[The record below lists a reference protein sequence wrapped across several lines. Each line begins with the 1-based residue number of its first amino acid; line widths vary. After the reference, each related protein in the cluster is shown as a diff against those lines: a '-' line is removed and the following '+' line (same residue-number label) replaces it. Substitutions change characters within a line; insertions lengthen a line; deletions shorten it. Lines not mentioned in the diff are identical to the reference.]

1 MPTTESVWEQNSA
14 LTDMQIFVDPYHI
27 FASAGAATLTR
38 DGAGLLNLAVG
49 ASQAC
54 VFNCFCTPKT
64 RTGMYATAAFN
75 QQQFGTAASV
85 PGPSSVA
92 GTSGPLALRP
102 GFPPIPAASLAT
114 LGAFQSG
121 PIPKGIQINSVDVI
135 YTVAGAALTLAQIAV
150 YKTVFANNVAPA
162 VTALLAS
169 GAHGLPTATQAQPYV
184 TNVPLTT
191 VAFLT
196 DNDVEPIVELDLTT
210 QVGGS
215 LKLYGIVLRCNFN
228 FN

>member
-1 MPTTESVWEQNSA
+1 MPTTESVWEQNSP
-14 LTDMQIFVDPYHI
+14 LTDMQIFIDPYHI
-27 FASAGAATLTR
+27 FASAGTATLTR
-38 DGAGLLNLAVG
+38 DGAGLLNLAIG

-54 VFNCFCTPKT
+54 VFNAFCTSKT
-64 RTGMYATAAFN
+64 RTGMYATPASS
-75 QQQFGTAASV
+75 QEQFGTAASQ
-85 PGPSSVA
+85 PGPSTVA
-92 GTSGPLALRP
+92 GTSSPLALKP
-102 GFPPIPAASLAT
+102 GFPPITAANLAT

-121 PIPKGIQINSVDVI
+121 PIPKGIQVNSIDVI
-135 YTVAGAALTLAQIAV
+135 YSVAGAALTLAQCAV

-210 QVGGS
+210 QAGGS
-215 LKLYGIVLRCNFN
+215 AKLYGIVLRCNFN